1 MKEDYKNKVIE
12 ENNELKAKVFK
23 LETLNN
29 EFIEKNKELMKI
41 LIQRDKELESAINI
55 NRKILDEN
63 KILLKKNKE
72 LNKEQRKF
80 IKSIKKNLG
89 KYR

>member
-1 MKEDYKNKVIE
+1 MKEDYKNKLIE

>member
-1 MKEDYKNKVIE
+1 MKEDYKNKLIE

-29 EFIEKNKELMKI
+29 EFIEKNKDLMKI